1 MPPVRR
7 LEGDAPPDYG
17 NPPIACKSK
26 LVYSCL
32 WVDLSWESSLL
43 SNFRGK
49 AEFFW
54 NLSSYS
60 SLGFGRVLRL
70 VKLKF
75 LGKNLV
81 KKDLFVVYD
90 RDL

>member
-7 LEGDAPPDYG
+7 LEGDAPQDYG

-26 LVYSCL
+26 LVCSYL
-32 WVDLSWESSLL
+32 WVDSLWESSPL
-43 SNFRGK
+43 SNFGGK
-49 AEFFW
+49 AEFSW

-60 SLGFGRVLRL
+60 SSGFGRVLQL

-81 KKDLFVVYD
+81 KKDLFAVYD
-90 RDL
+90 HDL